1 MQPCS
6 VAHCTV
12 CRFYKRDKSQVTAKE
27 KAAARAKRDEM
38 LATSR
43 ENASRQLA
51 GNLAQEMIE
60 QQEARIEVH
69 EAE

>member
-1 MQPCS
+1 
-6 VAHCTV
+6 
-12 CRFYKRDKSQVTAKE
+12 VTAKE

-43 ENASRQLA
+43 ENASRRLA
-51 GNLAQEMIE
+51 GNLVQESAK
-60 QQEARIEVH
+60 QEVASIEVNEGHEQLSSRMIH

>member
-1 MQPCS
+1 M
-6 VAHCTV
+6 
-12 CRFYKRDKSQVTAKE
+12 TAKE

-43 ENASRQLA
+43 ENASKHLA
-51 GNLAQEMIE
+51 GNLASVRAEQEVGLDGTELEHLAQMIP
-60 QQEARIEVH
+60 